1 MKSIFD
7 SVAERRGSSCEKWD
21 ATPPVPYEGDLIP
34 MWVADMDF
42 PAAPCIRRALQKRL
56 DHGVFGY
63 ARVPERWYEA
73 VIRWFSSRHGW
84 DMKRDEILYT
94 TGVVPG
100 ISAVIKAFT
109 SPGDGVV
116 VMTPVYNHFFS
127 SIRNNGCEALCC
139 PLAEAEGPRYEI
151 DFDSL
156 EACCSDSRA
165 RILLLC
171 NPHNP
176 AGRIWTRGEL
186 EKVARVARRHS
197 LLVVSDE
204 IHCEIVHPGGHYVPM
219 ATVDPSNCISLFSP
233 SKSFNIA
240 GLQMAGIWSE
250 NPEWRRKVDRAINVN
265 EICDVNPFA
274 PEAGIAA
281 YSDEG
286 ALWLDE
292 LNAYIWGNYQMLR
305 ETMAAKAPAFPV
317 FEMEATYLAWIDCRA
332 AGMPS
337 AELENRL
344 IREIGIWVN
353 AGSIYG
359 TEGFLRINLATSRE
373 LLSEGLRRLVKGLS
387 GL

>member
-1 MKSIFD
+1 MKTDFD
-7 SVAERRGSSCEKWD
+7 NIVNRMGSSCEKWD
-21 ATPPVPYEGDLIP
+21 AEPSVPCEGDLIP
-34 MWVADMDF
+34 LWVADMDF
-42 PAAPCIRRALQKRL
+42 PAAPCIIKAIQKRL

-84 DMKRDEILYT
+84 EMKRDEILYT

-109 SPGDGVV
+109 GPGDGVV

-127 SIRNNGCEALCC
+127 SIRNNGCEALCS

-151 DFDSL
+151 DLASL
-156 EACCSDSRA
+156 EACCSDPRA
-165 RILLLC
+165 KILLLC

-176 AGRIWTRGEL
+176 AGRLWTRQEL
-186 EKVARVARRHS
+186 EKVAEIAHRHS
-197 LLVVSDE
+197 LPVVSDE
-204 IHCEIVHPGGHYVPM
+204 IHCEIVRPGLHYVPM
-219 ATVDPSNCISLFSP
+219 ATLDPSNCISLFSP

-250 NPEWRRKVDRAINVN
+250 NPDWRSKINRALNIN

-286 ALWLDE
+286 AVWLEDLNSYLWD
-292 LNAYIWGNYQMLR
+292 NYALLKDCF
-305 ETMAAKAPAFPV
+305 AAALPQFPV
-317 FEMEATYLAWIDCRA
+317 FELEATYLAWIDCRA
-332 AGMPS
+332 AGLGS
-337 AELENRL
+337 GELEKRL
-344 IREIGIWVN
+344 MSKAGVWVN
-353 AGSIYG
+353 AGTMYG
-359 TEGFLRINLATSRE
+359 TEGFLRVNIATSRS
-373 LLSEGLRRLVKGLS
+373 LLAEGVKRLIKGLS